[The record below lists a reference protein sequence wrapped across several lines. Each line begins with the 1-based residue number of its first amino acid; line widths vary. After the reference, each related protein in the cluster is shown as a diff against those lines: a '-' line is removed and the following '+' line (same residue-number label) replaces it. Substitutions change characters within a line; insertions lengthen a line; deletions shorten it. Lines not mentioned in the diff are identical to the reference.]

1 MRDRIKGVV
10 TAVLV
15 FPFILIGI
23 WFLIIMVSIIGM
35 PNTEHLGDDS

>member
-1 MRDRIKGVV
+1 MIERIKGVV
-10 TAVLV
+10 TAILV

-23 WFLIIMVSIIGM
+23 WFLIIVVSIIGM

>member
-1 MRDRIKGVV
+1 MIERIKGVV

>member
-1 MRDRIKGVV
+1 MRERIKGVV

-23 WFLIIMVSIIGM
+23 WFMIIVVSIIGM

>member
-1 MRDRIKGVV
+1 MKERIKGVV
-10 TAVLV
+10 TAILV

-23 WFLIIMVSIIGM
+23 WFMIIVVSIIGM